1 MNSEKAQKIYRNY
14 SSKIKT
20 EKDFISI
27 EDIKAIL
34 FSSFIKEKI
43 NIYGFITINDIRKEL
58 QLLNDEKKRQGLPF
72 REIKDTDNKFITGIV
87 RNTKEIKEILK
98 DLKLEY

>member
-1 MNSEKAQKIYRNY
+1 MIPEYTDFLFISTILPLSKKIYEQDLTKITHTIIAKNDGLEKAQKIYRNY
-14 SSKIKT
+14 RSKIKT

-43 NIYGFITINDIRKEL
+43 NIYGFITINHI
-58 QLLNDEKKRQGLPF
+58 F
-72 REIKDTDNKFITGIV
+72 V
-87 RNTKEIKEILK
+87 
-98 DLKLEY
+98 